1 MRINGAEFLR
11 LVEQAQ
17 RLEDFEEG
25 IAALA
30 RALPADPHAIVEFFD
45 VPTGDSFD
53 VKPAQA
59 ISYFA
64 AKGLKPTFSYLDMQ
78 GSAHD
83 HAFTVAK
90 MMDVDM
96 LGQMRAS
103 LDAAMANGTPFK
115 EWADGIIPT
124 LQAGGWWGRKEVVD
138 PLTKQVVVAQLGS
151 PWRLETI
158 FRTNMQAAYAA
169 GAWQEIQA
177 QKEIAPFLMYDAIDD
192 DRTRPMHAAW
202 DKRTLAVDHPWWSTH
217 YPPNGFNCR
226 CGVIQLSKDELDAMG
241 ITPSLDPP
249 KDGTFNWINP
259 RTGDELAIP
268 NGLDPGFVNNSGESW
283 AWKSQQLLKEK
294 TAALQADMQLAAEK
308 AAQAAAA
315 QQAKQAAEAGTA
327 AATAAQKEAAAKAA
341 SAALARAKAI
351 AEEKSKQWVAQQQL
365 DLIAKGKETAG
376 PGAAYKIKALA
387 QAQKSQEWPELKPT
401 EKLEQVLGTAAKFK
415 KKTEDASKLSTYKK
429 AVLEGKTPPPAAVK
443 VLKELAATD
452 QQAADEFLAKLTAEK
467 AKIDAAKAA
476 QAAQAA
482 QAAAKAQVTP
492 AAQDIG
498 PQPPNPATLV
508 QYAQK
513 TKGGQ
518 AGGFYQDTETGKK
531 YLLKFLAS
539 DDEVANEVLASKLYR
554 LAGVDAPELHAI
566 AINGRPTLASAVVDG
581 IREVPAKTLAATPTV
596 RDGFAVDAWLANW
609 DVAGMNWDNTVLVGG
624 KALRIDVG
632 GALRYRALGG
642 LKGQAFGRSVGEID
656 SLRDGTNRQ
665 TTAMFAG
672 MTKADVEASVERV
685 LAIADDDIRAVV
697 MRYGP
702 PDDATRRELADLM
715 IARKADLA
723 KRFPEA
729 AARVR
734 ARTAA
739 PEPQKPARVTADE
752 QRRVEESRANG
763 YGFATDSDQV
773 EDNMVVVH
781 AFKRADGSD
790 ATRGWLKLRPDA
802 GAKLLKSIGSVSQAG
817 VIDVAPARDAILS
830 AVKSIN
836 FRADGGKL
844 LDATVVM
851 KIEDALPKIDAVLA
865 QLDEAAAKD
874 PTARHDPKNQFILA
888 QWRDLL
894 AETLPK
900 AKAGAKAEK
909 FTTQFPDK
917 QIPSTL
923 TWKPPAV
930 AGTSGLQWTRVTGS
944 FEYQAARFER
954 SFATETTKDVSVP
967 GTSVRYEA
975 TLPDGTRIVYVPHDS
990 SNAWAMQ
997 GVVRIDTPGRSV
1009 TSTERVFSSMSEA
1022 GIDAE
1027 RADEIA
1033 RQHLYLNAFARLKII
1048 RDSTKL
1054 AQFNSIKTPGAD
1066 GVAEKLRFL
1075 KAATGVDIEASD
1087 GWAKRDGVRQAFG
1100 HGRAYQL
1107 RPDLDQGDAQRLNET
1122 HVVYHNNANLGTDAG
1137 SGVFERM
1144 KPIIDGGG
1152 VFSSLTDR
1160 VRRGV
1165 PISDASG
1172 TSVSSDLG
1180 TGGGDY
1186 LFTRIRKRS
1195 EQAGTG
1201 IYWRATA
1208 LRRMDAISYAG
1219 DEFGNTRTGFMEGH
1233 RRGQTIADLQTMAQS
1248 RSNETIFKA
1257 GLSLFDDLDRIVVSS
1272 DAEAK
1277 DAIAWLKQR
1286 GYTSWPDGRKLEDVI
1301 ITKAKHARKP

>member
-202 DKRTLAVDHPWWSTH
+202 DKRTLPVDHPWWSTH

-283 AWKSQQLLKEK
+283 AWKSKQLLKEK

-327 AATAAQKEAAAKAA
+327 AATAAQKQAAAQAA
-341 SAALARAKAI
+341 QAALARAKAI

-376 PGAAYKIKALA
+376 ADASFKIKAITALKKDQA
-387 QAQKSQEWPELKPT
+387 WLEGKASEKLQAVLDKAAELKTAQKVSQ
-401 EKLEQVLGTAAKFK
+401 G
-415 KKTEDASKLSTYKK
+415 LSIYKK
-429 AVLEGKTPPPAAVK
+429 AILEGKNPTPAAVK
-443 VLKELAATD
+443 AFKSLPQED
-452 QQAADEFLAKLTAEK
+452 ADAWLAKVTAEK
-467 AKIDAAKAA
+467 AKLDAAKAA
-476 QAAQAA
+476 EAAQAA
-482 QAAAKAQVTP
+482 QAAAKAQITP

-566 AINGRPTLASAVVDG
+566 TVNGRPTLASAVVDG

-723 KRFPEA
+723 KRFPDA

-763 YGFATDSDQV
+763 YGFKTDSDQV
-773 EDNMVVVH
+773 EDQMVIVNTGTGVDGQ
-781 AFKRADGSD
+781 AF
-790 ATRGWLKLRPDA
+790 TRGWLKARPAAAQRMLQQIKSAA
-802 GAKLLKSIGSVSQAG
+802 GSSSAINTG
-817 VIDVAPARDAILS
+817 PAADAILT
-830 AVKSIN
+830 AVKGIN
-836 FRADGGKL
+836 VRASKGWEAKDLERIDAAADAMKKLRADFVQAEKHLSPGQAEETKKTLATLQVWIDILQNKRSQITVGGTGTPIAGTFNVSGASKSF
-844 LDATVVM
+844 DYTVAGQGGGDIAWTRKPRFTYQVS
-851 KIEDALPKIDAVLA
+851 KIDKGRV
-865 QLDEAAAKD
+865 
-874 PTARHDPKNQFILA
+874 
-888 QWRDLL
+888 
-894 AETLPK
+894 TLT
-900 AKAGAKAEK
+900 AEK
-909 FTTQFPDK
+909 NDVPK
-917 QIPSTL
+917 VSE
-923 TWKPPAV
+923 V
-930 AGTSGLQWTRVTGS
+930 YEGVT
-944 FEYQAARFER
+944 
-954 SFATETTKDVSVP
+954 
-967 GTSVRYEA
+967 
-975 TLPDGTRIVYVPHDS
+975 PDGTRLTFVTDS
-990 SNAWAMQ
+990 PSNGLAMRGALQ
-997 GVVRIDTPGRSV
+997 IDTNGAGPEQTARIFEAMERIGLKATRS
-1009 TSTERVFSSMSEA
+1009 TQEDR
-1022 GIDAE
+1022 DA
-1027 RADEIA
+1027 
-1033 RQHLYLNAFARLKII
+1033 LYLAAFARVKLARQPALLRQFEGI
-1048 RDSTKL
+1048 DDNETKL
-1054 AQFNSIKTPGAD
+1054 S
-1066 GVAEKLRFL
+1066 FL
-1075 KAATGVDIEASD
+1075 KAKTGVDVEASE
-1087 GWAKRDGVRQAFG
+1087 GWRQRDGTYQAFG
-1100 HGRAYQL
+1100 HGRAKLL
-1107 RPDLDQGDAQRLNET
+1107 RPDLDTPEFEKFSKATRL
-1122 HVVYHNNANLGTDAG
+1122 YHDPNYCKARLPVWARLKPVLEAG
-1137 SGVFERM
+1137 GHFA
-1144 KPIIDGGG
+1144 
-1152 VFSSLTDR
+1152 SLQDR

-1165 PISDASG
+1165 IVRDDSSGASVG
-1172 TSVSSDLG
+1172 RDLQ
-1180 TGGGDY
+1180 TGGGSY
-1186 LFTRIRKRS
+1186 YFTRIVSSTQKAS
-1195 EQAGTG
+1195 GY
-1201 IYWRATA
+1201 YWKPE
-1208 LRRMDAISYAG
+1208 LLKRMDAVTYDSDVFG
-1219 DEFGNTRTGFMEGH
+1219 DVSDSRQASQRLGQSVADFEAAK
-1233 RRGQTIADLQTMAQS
+1233 RRS
-1248 RSNETIFKA
+1248 SNETIFKDS
-1257 GLSLFDDLDRIVVSS
+1257 LSIFDMLDKVVLDS
-1272 DAEAK
+1272 AQEAK
-1277 DAIAWLKQR
+1277 EAIAWMR
-1286 GYTSWPDGRKLEDVI
+1286 ANGYSTWPDGRKLEDVI
-1301 ITKAKHARKP
+1301 KP